1 MIDIIEYL
9 LEEQH
14 QNKQRQLKIVKEL
27 LALTGEK
34 NGFKITDRDILS
46 ITKIVSDFNLQK
58 DDTVYE
64 NFIDNL
70 IRFFSKIICYYKEG
84 KFDKYNFILEEEKG
98 INDSLKEWLKKIRLP
113 YMIYVN
119 IILRVA

>member
-34 NGFKITDRDILS
+34 NGFKITDRDMLS

-98 INDSLKEWLKKIRLP
+98 INDSLKEWLKNHI
-113 YMIYVN
+113 
-119 IILRVA
+119 